1 MPRERRTPPS
11 TTALDDAVLDVFFKH
26 DHGNI
31 YLLVAELS
39 MIWCDVTYTAIEE
52 SLRRLVANGAIVPL
66 EH

>member
-1 MPRERRTPPS
+1 MKTRERRTPPS
-11 TTALDDAVLDVFFKH
+11 TTALDDAVLDVLCKH

-39 MIWCDVTYTAIEE
+39 MVWCDVTY
-52 SLRRLVANGAIVPL
+52 GAIVPV